1 MQWTLLSVQILLL
14 LPYGRE
20 WGMFL
25 LVPVYPDSPRQMAV
39 KWFVYVCVKSSSG
52 SIH

>member
-14 LPYGRE
+14 LPYE

-25 LVPVYPDSPRQMAV
+25 LVPVYPDSPQQMAV
-39 KWFVYVCVKSSSG
+39 KWFVYVCV
-52 SIH
+52 